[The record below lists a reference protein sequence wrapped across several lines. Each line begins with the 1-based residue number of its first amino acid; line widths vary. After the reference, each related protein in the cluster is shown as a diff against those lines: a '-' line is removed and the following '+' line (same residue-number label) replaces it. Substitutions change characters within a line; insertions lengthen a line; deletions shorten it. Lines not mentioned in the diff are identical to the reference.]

1 MSCVLGKLLAAS
13 PLPVKLPPPAM
24 KTLFRFLPLP
34 LLALL
39 AIASPAATK
48 TNAPTSRF
56 SFAGPEV
63 FPVDYQ
69 ISQLH
74 AADFDGDGLN
84 DLLVV
89 NNARSKIT
97 LLYNHTGKPPE
108 PKTALLN
115 VKREVNELPPD
126 ARFRIESISS
136 EKRISSLV
144 VADLNGDGRPDI
156 AYYGEPKEL
165 IIQLN
170 LGKGIWAAP
179 RRIAIDDA
187 QLTQNALVTG
197 DLNGDKLTDL
207 IILAETHVWVLFQK
221 PDHTFAE
228 PEKIPFTGSVKAVQV
243 LDVDGDGRDDLLL
256 VNWEDKNP
264 FRFRLQNAT
273 GQLGPEIHFAFP
285 QIRSF
290 WADDLDGDRKMEL
303 ITIAMQSGR
312 AQVSN
317 FIQKPAESFVGA
329 LKQGQ
334 LQVLPLNRTD
344 KTRRGSVWADING
357 DGLADLLVAEPDSG
371 QLSVYLQQKDGSL
384 GPAKKFPTLTGVTEL
399 AVADWD
405 GDGQPDVFV
414 LSADERQLGVSKI
427 EANGR
432 ITFPKAIAL
441 EGRPLAM
448 TVGPLTVGAKPSL
461 AVIVDNDGKRSLVTQ
476 LAGAQP
482 RTQKLAESF
491 KSNPSALFIHDADQ
505 DGQPDLVVLTPYEK
519 IKVLLNTPGKD
530 FTEVDVTP
538 PGGTM
543 EQPWFSLADVD
554 GDGKAELLLP
564 QKNFLRAVV
573 LQRDAKA
580 GADVKPSWSF
590 VVKDQINGAASN
602 SRLVG
607 AASLANGGKSPLL
620 FLLDAERKQLS
631 VAERDSAGVWQIA
644 RSLPLPVADF
654 TALRAVG
661 FGAPEPNALAFL
673 GQNSAAWLK
682 FSGQVW
688 DVRELDGYETP
699 IKDGRLTDVVTGDLN
714 QDGRKDLVFLETAK
728 NHLDIVT
735 FDKGAKLVPTNRW
748 QVFEERTFRNRRGDG
763 AEPREA
769 LIADVTGDGKNDLII
784 LVHDRILVY
793 PQE

>member
-1 MSCVLGKLLAAS
+1 MLAAQS
-13 PLPVKLPPPAM
+13 LAIKLPMPLM
-24 KTLFRFLPLP
+24 KTFFRLLP
-34 LLALL
+34 LLLLSAL
-39 AIASPAATK
+39 AVQGATPAK
-48 TNAPTSRF
+48 TNASASRF
-56 SFAGPEV
+56 GFGGPEI

-69 ISQLH
+69 IAHLH

-89 NNARSKIT
+89 NNARSRIT
-97 LLYNHTGKPPE
+97 ILYNRTGKPPE
-108 PKTALLN
+108 PKAALLAA
-115 VKREVNELPPD
+115 RRDVNELPPD
-126 ARFRIESISS
+126 ARFRIDSISS
-136 EKRISSLV
+136 EKRIASLT
-144 VADLNGDGRPDI
+144 VADLNGDGRPDL

-165 IIQLN
+165 LIQLN
-170 LGKGIWAAP
+170 LGKGTWAAP
-179 RRIAIDDA
+179 RRVAIDDA

-207 IILAETHVWVLFQK
+207 IVLAEAHVWVLFQK

-228 PEKIPFTGSVKAVQV
+228 PEKIPFTGNVKAVQV

-264 FRFRLQNAT
+264 FRFRLQNSA
-273 GQLGPEIHFAFP
+273 GQLGPEVHFAFP

-290 WADDLDGDRKMEL
+290 WADDLDGDHKTEL
-303 ITIAMQSGR
+303 LTIAMQSGR

-317 FIQKPAESFVGA
+317 FIPKPAEPFVGA

-344 KTRRGSVWADING
+344 KTRRGTVWADVNG
-357 DGLADLLVAEPDSG
+357 DGLTDLLVAEPDSG
-371 QLSVYLQQKDGSL
+371 QLSVYLQQKDGAL
-384 GPAKKFPTLTGVTEL
+384 GPAKKFPTLTGITEL

-427 EANGR
+427 EASGR
-432 ITFPKAIAL
+432 VTFPKAVAL
-441 EGRPLAM
+441 DGRPLAM
-448 TVGPLTVGAKPSL
+448 TVGPLASGAKPSL
-461 AVIVDNDGKRSLVTQ
+461 AVIVDVDGKRSLVTQ

-482 RTQKLAESF
+482 RTQKLAETF
-491 KSNPSALFIHDADQ
+491 KSNPSALFLHDADQ

-538 PGGTM
+538 PGGAM

-580 GADVKPSWSF
+580 GDAKATWSF

-607 AASLANGGKSPLL
+607 AASLGNGGKSPLL

-631 VAERDSAGVWQIA
+631 VAERDAAGVWQIA

-654 TALRAVG
+654 TGLRAVG
-661 FGAPEPNALAFL
+661 LGAKEPNALAFL
-673 GQNSAAWLK
+673 GLNSAAWLP

-699 IKDGRLTDVVTGDLN
+699 IKDGKLTDVVTGDLN

-728 NHLDIVT
+728 NHLDVVT
-735 FDKGAKLVPTNRW
+735 FDKGAKLVPANRW
-748 QVFEERTFRNRRGDG
+748 QVFEERTFRNRRSDG
-763 AEPREA
+763 PEPREA

>member
-1 MSCVLGKLLAAS
+1 MKICFHLVALLLLS
-13 PLPVKLPPPAM
+13 PLAVQGATPA
-24 KTLFRFLPLP
+24 R
-34 LLALL
+34 
-39 AIASPAATK
+39 
-48 TNAPTSRF
+48 TNAPVVPFGFT
-56 SFAGPEV
+56 GPEV

-69 ISQLH
+69 IAHLH
-74 AADFDGDGLN
+74 AADFDGDGLR

-97 LLYNHTGKPPE
+97 LLYNRTGKPPE
-108 PKTALLN
+108 PKAAQLTGQRN
-115 VKREVNELPPD
+115 VNELPRD
-126 ARFRIESISS
+126 ARFRIVSIAS
-136 EKRISSLV
+136 EKRISSLA
-144 VADLNGDGRPDI
+144 VADLNGDGRPDL

-170 LGKGIWAAP
+170 LGQGQWAAP
-179 RRIAIDDA
+179 RRFALDDA
-187 QLTQNALVTG
+187 QLTPNALVTG
-197 DLNGDKLTDL
+197 DLNGDQLTDL
-207 IILAETHVWVLFQK
+207 IVLAETHVWVFFQK
-221 PDHTFAE
+221 PDHTLAE

-256 VNWEDKNP
+256 VNWEDKHP
-264 FRFRLQNAT
+264 FRFRLQNAA
-273 GQLGPEIHFAFP
+273 GQLGPEVHFPFP

-290 WADDLDGDRKMEL
+290 WAEDLDGDRKAEL
-303 ITIAMQSGR
+303 LTIAMQSGR
-312 AQVSN
+312 AQVST
-317 FIQKPAESFVGA
+317 FIKKPAEPFVGA

-344 KTRRGSVWADING
+344 KTRRGSVWADVNH
-357 DGLADLLVAEPDSG
+357 DGLTDLLVAEPDSG
-371 QLSVYLQQKDGSL
+371 QLSVYLQQKDGTL

-405 GDGQPDVFV
+405 GDGQPEVFV

-427 EANGR
+427 EPNGR
-432 ITFPKAIAL
+432 ITFPKALAL

-448 TVGPLTVGAKPSL
+448 TVGPLAPGAKPSI
-461 AVIVDNDGKRSLVTQ
+461 AVIVDVDGKRSLITQ
-476 LAGAQP
+476 LAGAPP

-491 KSNPSALFIHDADQ
+491 KSNPSALFLHDADQ

-519 IKVLLNTPGKD
+519 IKVLLGTAGKD

-538 PGGTM
+538 PGGAM

-573 LQRDAKA
+573 LQRDGQPGDA
-580 GADVKPSWSF
+580 KPSASF
-590 VVKDQINGAASN
+590 VVKDQINGAANN

-607 AASLANGGKSPLL
+607 AASLPNGGKAPLL

-654 TALRAVG
+654 TGIRAVSLG
-661 FGAPEPNALAFL
+661 GPMPNALAFL
-673 GQNSAAWLK
+673 GLNAAAWLP
-682 FSGQVW
+682 FSGPVW

-735 FDKGAKLVPTNRW
+735 FDKSAKLVPANRW
-748 QVFEERTFRNRRGDG
+748 QVFEERTFRNRRSDFP
-763 AEPREA
+763 EPREA

>member
-1 MSCVLGKLLAAS
+1 MTTPFRTLALWLTVLW
-13 PLPVKLPPPAM
+13 
-24 KTLFRFLPLP
+24 LPL
-34 LLALL
+34 AGT
-39 AIASPAATK
+39 AAT
-48 TNAPTSRF
+48 PGPSPVRF
-56 SFAGPEV
+56 GFSGPEI
-63 FPVDYQ
+63 FPVDLL
-69 ISQLH
+69 IGQLQ
-74 AADFDGDGLN
+74 AADFDGDGLR

-89 NNARSKIT
+89 NNLRSKIT
-97 LLYNHTGKPPE
+97 LLYNRTGNPPE
-108 PKTALLN
+108 IKPATGRTDL
-115 VKREVNELPPD
+115 NELPPD
-126 ARFRIESISS
+126 ARFRIDSIAS
-136 EKRISSLV
+136 EKRISALT
-144 VADLNGDGRPDI
+144 VADLNADGRPDL

-170 LGKGIWAAP
+170 AGKGTWATP
-179 RRIAIDDA
+179 RHITLDDA

-207 IILAETHVWVLFQK
+207 IVLAETHVWVLFQK
-221 PDHTFAE
+221 ADHTLAE
-228 PEKIPFTGSVKAVQV
+228 PEKVAFTGSIKAVQV

-264 FRFRLQNAT
+264 VRFRLQNSA
-273 GQLGPEIHFAFP
+273 GQLGPELHFAFP
-285 QIRSF
+285 QIRAF
-290 WADDLDGDRKMEL
+290 WADDLDGDRKTEL
-303 ITIAMQSGR
+303 LTIAMQSGR
-312 AQVSN
+312 AQVSG
-317 FIQKPAESFVGA
+317 FVQKPAEPFVGP

-344 KTRRGSVWADING
+344 KTRRGSTWADVNK
-357 DGLADLLVAEPDSG
+357 DGLTDLLVAEPDSG
-371 QLSVYLQQKDGSL
+371 QLSVYLQQKDGAL

-405 GDGQPDVFV
+405 GDGQPEVFV

-427 EANGR
+427 EPSGR

-448 TVGPLTVGAKPSL
+448 TVGLLAPGAKPTL
-461 AVIVDNDGKRSLVTQ
+461 AVIVDADGKRSLVTQ

-482 RTQKLAESF
+482 RTQKLAEAF
-491 KSNPSALFIHDADQ
+491 KSNPSALFFHDADQ

-530 FTEVDVTP
+530 FAEVDVTP
-538 PGGTM
+538 PGGAM

-554 GDGKAELLLP
+554 GDGKVELLLP

-573 LQRDAKA
+573 LQRDGKPGDTKA
-580 GADVKPSWSF
+580 SASF
-590 VVKDQINGAASN
+590 VVKDQINGAAGN

-607 AASLANGGKSPLL
+607 AASLPNGGKSPLL

-644 RSLPLPVADF
+644 RSLPLPVTEF
-654 TALRAVG
+654 TALRSVG
-661 FGAPEPNALAFL
+661 LGAREPNALAFL
-673 GQNSAAWLK
+673 GLNSAAWLP

-735 FDKGAKLVPTNRW
+735 FDKPAKLTPANRW
-748 QVFEERTFRNRRGDG
+748 QVFEERTFRNRRSD
-763 AEPREA
+763 APEPREA

-784 LVHDRILVY
+784 LVHDRVLVY

>member
-1 MSCVLGKLLAAS
+1 MNTRLAPLVLLLGALASSAA
-13 PLPVKLPPPAM
+13 
-24 KTLFRFLPLP
+24 
-34 LLALL
+34 
-39 AIASPAATK
+39 PAAP
-48 TNAPTSRF
+48 AARF
-56 SFAGPEV
+56 GFAGPEI
-63 FPVDYQ
+63 FPVDFQ
-69 ISQLH
+69 IAHLH
-74 AADFDGDGLN
+74 GADFDGDGLR

-97 LLYNHTGKPPE
+97 LLYNRTGKPPE
-108 PKTALLN
+108 PKA
-115 VKREVNELPPD
+115 VASAKRELNELPPD
-126 ARFRIESISS
+126 ARFRIDSIAS
-136 EKRISSLV
+136 EKRISSLT
-144 VADLNGDGRPDI
+144 VADLNGDGRPDL

-165 IIQLN
+165 IVQLN
-170 LGKGIWAAP
+170 AGKGTWSAP
-179 RRIAIDDA
+179 RRIALDDA

-197 DLNGDKLTDL
+197 DLNGDQRTDL
-207 IILAETHVWVLFQK
+207 IVLAETHVWVLFQK
-221 PDHTFAE
+221 SDHTLAE
-228 PEKIPFTGSVKAVQV
+228 PEKIAFTGSVKAAQV

-264 FRFRLQNAT
+264 FRFRRQNAA
-273 GQLGPEIHFAFP
+273 GQLGPELHFAFP
-285 QIRSF
+285 QIRAF
-290 WADDLDGDRKMEL
+290 WADDLDGDRKTEL
-303 ITIAMQSGR
+303 LTIAMQSGR

-317 FIQKPAESFVGA
+317 FAPRPADPFVGT
-329 LKQGQ
+329 LRQGQ
-334 LQVLPLNRTD
+334 LQVLPLNRTE
-344 KTRRGSVWADING
+344 KTRRGSAWADVNG
-357 DGLADLLVAEPDSG
+357 DGLADFLVAEPDNG
-371 QLSVYLQQKDGSL
+371 QVSVFLQEKDGAL
-384 GPAKKFPTLTGVTEL
+384 GPARKFPTLTGVTEL
-399 AVADWD
+399 AAADWD
-405 GDGQPDVFV
+405 GDGVPEVFV
-414 LSADERQLGVSKI
+414 LSADERQLGISKI
-427 EANGR
+427 EASGR
-432 ITFPKAIAL
+432 VTFPKSVAF

-448 TVGPLTVGAKPSL
+448 TVGPLTLPGARPSL

-476 LAGAQP
+476 LAGQNP
-482 RTQKLAESF
+482 RAQKLAESF
-491 KSNPSALFIHDADQ
+491 KSNPSALFLHDADQ

-519 IKVLLNTPGKD
+519 LKVLLGAAGKD
-530 FTEVDVTP
+530 FIEVDVTP

-573 LQRDAKA
+573 LQRDTKP
-580 GADVKPSWSF
+580 GADVKLAASF
-590 VVKDQINGAASN
+590 VVKDQINGAAGN

-607 AASLANGGKSPLL
+607 AASLPNGGKSPLL

-654 TALRAVG
+654 TGLRAVG
-661 FGAPEPNALAFL
+661 LGAKEPNALAFTGL
-673 GQNSAAWLK
+673 NSAAWLP

-735 FDKGAKLVPTNRW
+735 FDQGAKLVPANRW

-769 LIADVTGDGKNDLII
+769 LIADVTGDKKNDLII
-784 LVHDRILVY
+784 LVHDRVLVY

>member
-1 MSCVLGKLLAAS
+1 MPKLLM
-13 PLPVKLPPPAM
+13 LVM
-24 KTLFRFLPLP
+24 KTPRSLLR
-34 LLALL
+34 LLACFLL
-39 AIASPAATK
+39 TGLSALAANGQPA
-48 TNAPTSRF
+48 NRF
-56 SFAGPEV
+56 GFGGPEV

-69 ISQLH
+69 IAHLH
-74 AADFDGDGLN
+74 AADFDGDGLS

-97 LLYNHTGKPPE
+97 LLYNRTGKPPE
-108 PKTALLN
+108 PKAALLA
-115 VKREVNELPPD
+115 VRRDVNELPPD
-126 ARFRIESISS
+126 ARFRIDSIAS
-136 EKRISSLV
+136 EKRITALT
-144 VADLNGDGRPDI
+144 VADLNGDGRPDL

-165 IIQLN
+165 LVQLN
-170 LGKGIWAAP
+170 LGKGQWAAP

-207 IILAETHVWVLFQK
+207 IVLAETHIWVLLQK
-221 PDHTFAE
+221 SDHTFAE

-243 LDVDGDGRDDLLL
+243 LDIDGDGRDDLLL

-264 FRFRLQNAT
+264 FRFRLQNAA
-273 GQLGPEIHFAFP
+273 GQLGPEVHFAFP
-285 QIRSF
+285 QVRSF
-290 WADDLDGDRKMEL
+290 WAEDLDGDRKMEL

-317 FIQKPAESFVGA
+317 FIQKPAEPFVGT

-344 KTRRGSVWADING
+344 KTRRGSVWADVNG
-357 DGLADLLVAEPDSG
+357 DGLTDLLVAEPDSG
-371 QLSVYLQQKDGSL
+371 QLSVYLQQKDGTL
-384 GPAKKFPTLTGVTEL
+384 GPAKKFPTLTGITEL

-405 GDGQPDVFV
+405 GDG
-414 LSADERQLGVSKI
+414 
-427 EANGR
+427 
-432 ITFPKAIAL
+432 
-441 EGRPLAM
+441 LAM
-448 TVGPLTVGAKPSL
+448 TVGALAPGAKSSL

-476 LAGAQP
+476 QAGSPA

-519 IKVLLNTPGKD
+519 IKVLLGTAGKD
-530 FTEVDVTP
+530 FIEVNVTP

-554 GDGKAELLLP
+554 GDGKAELLMP

-573 LQRDAKA
+573 LQRDSKPGDA
-580 GADVKPSWSF
+580 KPSASF

-607 AASLANGGKSPLL
+607 ATSLANGGKSPLL

-631 VAERDSAGVWQIA
+631 VAERDAAGVWQIA

-654 TALRAVG
+654 TGLRSVSLGGKEA
-661 FGAPEPNALAFL
+661 NALAFL
-673 GQNSAAWLK
+673 GLNSAAWLP

-688 DVRELDGYETP
+688 EVRELDGYETP
-699 IKDGRLTDVVTGDLN
+699 IRDGKLTDVVTGDLN

-735 FDKGAKLVPTNRW
+735 FDKGAKLVPANRW
-748 QVFEERTFRNRRGDG
+748 QVFEERTFRNRRSD
-763 AEPREA
+763 APEPREA
-769 LIADVTGDGKNDLII
+769 L
-784 LVHDRILVY
+784 
-793 PQE
+793 

>member
-1 MSCVLGKLLAAS
+1 MRCSIYLAAFGTGIKLFALVMKTPPLLLRLFAGCVLTACAAS
-13 PLPVKLPPPAM
+13 AA
-24 KTLFRFLPLP
+24 TTN
-34 LLALL
+34 
-39 AIASPAATK
+39 SPAQ
-48 TNAPTSRF
+48 RF
-56 SFAGPEV
+56 GFVGPEV

-69 ISQLH
+69 IAHLH

-97 LLYNHTGKPPE
+97 ILYNRTGKPAA
-108 PKTALLN
+108 PKAVPPTA
-115 VKREVNELPPD
+115 RRDVNELPPD
-126 ARFRIESISS
+126 ARFRIDSIAS
-136 EKRISSLV
+136 EKRITSLV
-144 VADLNGDGRPDI
+144 VADLNGDGRPDL

-165 IIQLN
+165 LIQLN
-170 LGKGIWAAP
+170 LGKGTWAAP

-207 IILAETHVWVLFQK
+207 ILLAETHIWVLYQK

-228 PEKIPFTGSVKAVQV
+228 PEKIPFTGNVKAVQV
-243 LDVDGDGRDDLLL
+243 LDIDGDGRDDLLL

-264 FRFRLQNAT
+264 FRFRLQNAA
-273 GQLGPEIHFAFP
+273 GRLGSEVHFPFP

-290 WADDLDGDRKMEL
+290 WAEDLDGDRKMEL
-303 ITIAMQSGR
+303 LTIAMQSGR

-317 FIQKPAESFVGA
+317 FIQKPAEPFVGA

-334 LQVLPLNRTD
+334 LQILPLNRTD
-344 KTRRGSVWADING
+344 KARRGTVWADVNG
-357 DGLADLLVAEPDSG
+357 DGLTDLLVAEPDSG
-371 QLSVYLQQKDGSL
+371 QLSVYLQQKDGTL

-405 GDGQPDVFV
+405 GDGQTEVFV

-432 ITFPKAIAL
+432 IAFPKTVAL

-448 TVGPLTVGAKPSL
+448 TVGALVPGAKPTL

-476 LAGAQP
+476 QAGAP
-482 RTQKLAESF
+482 ARTQKLAESF
-491 KSNPSALFIHDADQ
+491 KSNPSALFLHDADQ
-505 DGQPDLVVLTPYEK
+505 DGTPDLVVLTPYEK
-519 IKVLLNTPGKD
+519 IKVLLGVAGKD
-530 FTEVDVTP
+530 FIEVDVTP

-573 LQRDAKA
+573 LQHDSKSGDAKPT
-580 GADVKPSWSF
+580 GSF

-631 VAERDSAGVWQIA
+631 VAERDAAGVWQIA

-654 TALRAVG
+654 TGLRAVALG
-661 FGAPEPNALAFL
+661 TKEPNALALL
-673 GQNSAAWLK
+673 GLNSAAWLA

-688 DVRELDGYETP
+688 EIRELDGYETP

-735 FDKGAKLVPTNRW
+735 FEKGSKLVPANRW
-748 QVFEERTFRNRRGDG
+748 QVFEERTFRNRRSD
-763 AEPREA
+763 APEPREA

>member
-1 MSCVLGKLLAAS
+1 
-13 PLPVKLPPPAM
+13 M
-24 KTLFRFLPLP
+24 KNLCRILPLT

-39 AIASPAATK
+39 TAASPAATPK
-48 TNAPTSRF
+48 TNAPAAKPPPADSRF
-56 SFAGPEV
+56 GFTGPEI

-69 ISQLH
+69 IGNLH
-74 AADFDGDGLN
+74 TADFDGDGLN

-89 NNARSKIT
+89 NNARSKLT
-97 LLYNHTGKPPE
+97 LLYNRTGKPPE
-108 PKTALLN
+108 PKTVRATGS
-115 VKREVNELPPD
+115 RDVNELPPD
-126 ARFRIESISS
+126 ARFRIDSIAS
-136 EKRISSLV
+136 EKRITALA
-144 VADLNGDGRPDI
+144 VADLNGDGRPDL

-165 IIQLN
+165 ILQFN
-170 LGKGIWAAP
+170 LGKGTWAAP
-179 RRIAIDDA
+179 RRLAIDDA

-207 IILAETHVWVLFQK
+207 IVLAETHIWVLLQK
-221 PDHTFAE
+221 SDHTFAE

-243 LDVDGDGRDDLLL
+243 LDIDGDGRDDLLL

-264 FRFRLQNAT
+264 FRFRLQNSA
-273 GQLGPEIHFAFP
+273 GQLGPEVHFPFP

-290 WADDLDGDRKMEL
+290 WAEDLDGDRRMEL
-303 ITIAMQSGR
+303 LTIATQSGR

-317 FIQKPAESFVGA
+317 FIQKPAETFVGT

-344 KTRRGSVWADING
+344 KTRRGTVWADVNG
-357 DGLADLLVAEPDSG
+357 DGLTDLLVAEPDSG
-371 QLSVYLQQKDGSL
+371 QLSVHLQQKDGSL
-384 GPAKKFPTLTGVTEL
+384 APAKKFPTLTGVTEL

-405 GDGQPDVFV
+405 GDGQPNVFV
-414 LSADERQLGVSKI
+414 LSAEERQLGVSKV
-427 EANGR
+427 EAGGR
-432 ITFPKAIAL
+432 ITFPKPFAL
-441 EGRPLAM
+441 DGRPLAM
-448 TVGPLTVGAKPSL
+448 AIGPLTAGGRPTL
-461 AVIVDNDGKRSLVTQ
+461 AVIVDADGRRSLVTQ
-476 LAGAQP
+476 AAGGTP

-491 KSNPSALFIHDADQ
+491 KSNPSALFLHDADQ
-505 DGQPDLVVLTPYEK
+505 DAHPDLVVLTPYEK

-538 PGGTM
+538 PGGSM

-573 LQRDAKA
+573 LQRDTKA
-580 GADVKPSWSF
+580 GDPKPAATF
-590 VVKDQINGAASN
+590 VVKDQINGAAGN

-607 AASLANGGKSPLL
+607 AASLPNGGKSPLL

-631 VAERDSAGVWQIA
+631 VAERDSAGVWRIA
-644 RSLPLPVADF
+644 RSLPLPVTDF
-654 TALRAVG
+654 NGLRAVALG
-661 FGAPEPNALAFL
+661 SKEPNALAFL
-673 GQNSAAWLK
+673 GLNSAAWLP

-688 DVRELDGYETP
+688 DVRELDGYESP

-728 NHLDIVT
+728 NYLDIVT
-735 FDKGAKLVPTNRW
+735 FDKGAKLVPANRW
-748 QVFEERTFRNRRGDG
+748 QVFEERTFRNRRSD
-763 AEPREA
+763 APEPREA
-769 LIADVTGDGKNDLII
+769 LIADVTGDGKNDLIV
-784 LVHDRILVY
+784 LVHDRVLVY

>member
-1 MSCVLGKLLAAS
+1 LLAAPAFAS
-13 PLPVKLPPPAM
+13 KLPALLM
-24 KTLFRFLPLP
+24 KIRFCLLP
-34 LLALL
+34 LLLL
-39 AIASPAATK
+39 SAFVVRGAAPA
-48 TNAPTSRF
+48 SRF
-56 SFAGPEV
+56 GFAGPEI

-69 ISQLH
+69 ISHLH
-74 AADFDGDGLN
+74 AADFDGDGLR

-97 LLYNHTGKPPE
+97 LLYNRTGKPPE
-108 PKTALLN
+108 PKAA
-115 VKREVNELPPD
+115 VPAKRDLNELPPD
-126 ARFRIESISS
+126 ARFRIDSIAS
-136 EKRISSLV
+136 EKRISSLT
-144 VADLNGDGRPDI
+144 VADLNGDERPDL

-165 IIQLN
+165 ILQLN
-170 LGKGIWAAP
+170 AGKGVWATP
-179 RRIAIDDA
+179 RRIPLDDA

-207 IILAETHVWVLFQK
+207 IVLAETHVWVLFQK
-221 PDHTFAE
+221 PDHTLSE
-228 PEKIPFTGSVKAVQV
+228 PEKVAFTGSVKAAQV

-264 FRFRLQNAT
+264 FRFRLQSAT
-273 GQLGPEIHFAFP
+273 GQLGPEVHFAFP
-285 QIRSF
+285 QVRAF
-290 WADDLDGDRKMEL
+290 WAEDLDADRKTEL
-303 ITIAMQSGR
+303 LTIAMQSGR
-312 AQVSN
+312 AQVSG
-317 FIQKPAESFVGA
+317 FVQKPAEPFVGP

-334 LQVLPLNRTD
+334 LQILPLNRTD
-344 KTRRGSVWADING
+344 KTRRGSVWADVNK
-357 DGLADLLVAEPDSG
+357 DGLTDLLVAEPDSG
-371 QLSVYLQQKDGSL
+371 QLSVHLQQKDGAI

-405 GDGQPDVFV
+405 GDGQPEVFV

-427 EANGR
+427 EPSGR
-432 ITFPKAIAL
+432 ITFPKAVAL

-448 TVGPLTVGAKPSL
+448 TVGPLASGAKPSL
-461 AVIVDNDGKRSLVTQ
+461 VAIVDHDGRRSLVTQ
-476 LAGAQP
+476 QAGSPA

-491 KSNPSALFIHDADQ
+491 KSNPSALFLHDADQ
-505 DGQPDLVVLTPYEK
+505 DGQSDLVVLTPYEK

-530 FTEVDVTP
+530 FIEADVTP
-538 PGGTM
+538 PGGAM

-573 LQRDAKA
+573 LQRDQTG
-580 GADVKPSWSF
+580 GADVKPAWSF

-607 AASLANGGKSPLL
+607 AASLANGGKAPLL

-631 VAERDSAGVWQIA
+631 VAERDPAGVWQIA
-644 RSLPLPVADF
+644 RNLPLPVTEF

-661 FGAPEPNALAFL
+661 LGSREPNALAFL
-673 GQNSAAWLK
+673 GLNSAAWLP
-682 FSGQVW
+682 FTGQVW
-688 DVRELDGYETP
+688 EVRELDGYESP

-735 FDKGAKLVPTNRW
+735 FDKPAKLVPANRW

-769 LIADVTGDGKNDLII
+769 LIADVTGEGKSDLII

>member
-1 MSCVLGKLLAAS
+1 
-13 PLPVKLPPPAM
+13 M
-24 KTLFRFLPLP
+24 KTCLRLLP
-34 LLALL
+34 LLLLSALTIQN
-39 AIASPAATK
+39 ATPASITVPA
-48 TNAPTSRF
+48 SRF
-56 SFAGPEV
+56 GFAGPEI

-69 ISQLH
+69 IAHLH
-74 AADFDGDGLN
+74 AADFDGDGLR

-97 LLYNHTGKPPE
+97 LLYNRTGKPPE
-108 PKTALLN
+108 TKAARTGFS
-115 VKREVNELPPD
+115 RDVNELPPD
-126 ARFRIESISS
+126 ARFRIDSIAS
-136 EKRISSLV
+136 EKRISSLT
-144 VADLNGDGRPDI
+144 VADLNGDERPDL

-170 LGKGIWAAP
+170 LGKGTWSAP
-179 RRIAIDDA
+179 RRIPIDDA
-187 QLTQNALVTG
+187 QLTQNTLVTG
-197 DLNGDKLTDL
+197 DLNGDKRTDL
-207 IILAETHVWVLFQK
+207 IVLAETHVWVLFQK
-221 PDHTFAE
+221 SDHTLAE
-228 PEKIPFTGSVKAVQV
+228 PEKVAFTGSVKAAQV

-264 FRFRLQNAT
+264 FRFRLQNAA
-273 GQLGPEIHFAFP
+273 GQLGPEVHFAFP

-290 WADDLDGDRKMEL
+290 WADDLDGDRKTEL
-303 ITIAMQSGR
+303 LTIAMQSGR
-312 AQVSN
+312 AQVSG
-317 FIQKPAESFVGA
+317 FVQKSAEPFVGA

-344 KTRRGSVWADING
+344 KTRRGSVWADVNN
-357 DGLADLLVAEPDSG
+357 DGLTDLLVAEPDSG
-371 QLSVYLQQKDGSL
+371 QLSVHLQQKDGSL
-384 GPAKKFPTLTGVTEL
+384 APAKKFPTLTGVTEL

-405 GDGQPDVFV
+405 GDGQPEVFV

-427 EANGR
+427 EPSGR
-432 ITFPKAIAL
+432 ITFPKAVAL

-448 TVGPLTVGAKPSL
+448 AVGPIVVGLRPSL
-461 AVIVDNDGKRSLVTQ
+461 AVIVDTDGKRSLVTKS
-476 LAGAQP
+476 AGQNP
-482 RTQKLAESF
+482 LTQKLAESF
-491 KSNPSALFIHDADQ
+491 KSNPSALFLHDADQ

-519 IKVLLNTPGKD
+519 IKVLLNAPGKD
-530 FTEVDVTP
+530 FAEVDVTP

-554 GDGKAELLLP
+554 GDGKVELLLP

-573 LQRDAKA
+573 LQRDGKPGDAKLTA
-580 GADVKPSWSF
+580 SF

-607 AASLANGGKSPLL
+607 AASLGNGSKSPLL

-654 TALRAVG
+654 IGLRAVG
-661 FGAPEPNALAFL
+661 LGAKEPNALAFL
-673 GQNSAAWLK
+673 GLNSAAWLP

-688 DVRELDGYETP
+688 DVRELDGYESP

-728 NHLDIVT
+728 NYLDIVT
-735 FDKGAKLVPTNRW
+735 FDKPAKLVPANRW
-748 QVFEERTFRNRRGDG
+748 QVFEERTFRNRRSDSP
-763 AEPREA
+763 EPREA
-769 LIADVTGDGKNDLII
+769 LIADVTGDGKNDLIV
-784 LVHDRILVY
+784 LVHDRVLVY